1 MTPLVCRQGTQMS
14 TEMTSSQI
22 LGAGASRKSHDV
34 LFGANLHHGAKPSKE
49 CACEQYNIYIFIENP

>member
-22 LGAGASRKSHDV
+22 LGA
-34 LFGANLHHGAKPSKE
+34 NLHHGARPSKE
-49 CACEQYNIYIFIENP
+49 CVCEQYNIIYIYI

>member
-22 LGAGASRKSHDV
+22 LGA
-34 LFGANLHHGAKPSKE
+34 NLHHGARPSKE
-49 CACEQYNIYIFIENP
+49 CVCEQYNIIYIYINLNKYVKIHYV